1 MGKGLKRDAA
11 LDIASLTRHK
21 FYHVS
26 NGKKS
31 PGRPKSTH
39 TQRITNCGKELIEN
53 DKVAQQMMEIDQ
65 DPDLRCGSLRMQQQL
80 QLRGFIINRKK
91 VFAMML
97 VLGIVKMNK
106 RKGKST
112 DRKFVRYR
120 VVNPTQPLM
129 VLEKDIKQH
138 WIIKDRRSSYT
149 VTVID
154 TFTREVLGRMTG
166 YSMKAIRIKELWD
179 QIIVQHL
186 EPAGMA
192 ASDICIEIRCDNGPQ
207 FVAHL
212 LRDYFKENHLNQ
224 VYTNP
229 YTPQENGHIE
239 SFHGIMSVCIGNE
252 FFSIHELEDRL
263 DRFYYMYNNQRAH
276 SATKGLPPTVFKRA
290 WEHDLIV
297 TCYNIKKPIV
307 IKLRHPLYEIPGILS
322 QREHLAKNKTYAQR
336 NFKKESGEISSSA
349 YNFRTP
355 VNTSPSVASCTANK
369 LNNLIPN
376 LATHEIVR

>member
-1 MGKGLKRDAA
+1 MRYMGKGMKRDAA
-11 LDIASLTRHK
+11 LEIASLTRHK
-21 FYHVS
+21 FYHIPT
-26 NGKKS
+26 GKRG

-39 TQRITNCGKELIEN
+39 CRRVIESGTQLVENSLVEHEMLKIE
-53 DKVAQQMMEIDQ
+53 Q

-80 QLRGFIINRKK
+80 QLNGFIINRKK
-91 VFAMML
+91 VFAMMSA
-97 VLGIVKMNK
+97 LGIVKMNR

-112 DRKFVRYR
+112 GRSFVRYR
-120 VVNPTQPLM
+120 IVNPTRPLM
-129 VLEKDIKQH
+129 VLEMDIKQH
-138 WIIKDRRSSYT
+138 WIIKDRRCSYT

-179 QIIVQHL
+179 EIIVQHL

-207 FVAHL
+207 FIAHL

-239 SFHGIMSVCIGNE
+239 SFHGIMSACIGNE

-263 DRFYYMYNNQRAH
+263 DRFYFVYNNQRSH
-276 SATKGLPPTVFKRA
+276 SATKGLPPTLFKRA
-290 WEHDLIV
+290 WEHDLIM
-297 TCYNIKKPIV
+297 TCYDEKKPIM
-307 IKLRHPLYEIPGILS
+307 IKLRHPLYEIPGLLS
-322 QREHLAKNKTYAQR
+322 QREHLAKQKT
-336 NFKKESGEISSSA
+336 NMKKTEKKEIE
-349 YNFRTP
+349 
-355 VNTSPSVASCTANK
+355 
-369 LNNLIPN
+369 
-376 LATHEIVR
+376 